1 MADLTYIQRIAL
13 RGDIGKLISS
23 ICKYEEDDPYLCFMC
38 LTIYGSE
45 LHEEVI
51 SILKELFDEEIVDRM
66 YCYVQ
71 SRIIP
76 YSIWVNKVIADFLS
90 LLGCAELESDK
101 DVIRSCFCNYLNRV
115 KEVSLYACHVL
126 LNSVLK
132 KEELELIHKEAFYL
146 IHNIPFPEKVQVEGD
161 DRPDKADVDAKFFA
175 DARIFGIAVAGT
187 DVLPIDEFVPE
198 IYPAVPTEGED
209 TGVETDEDM
218 YDYLLDKFKDVGENS
233 YFSVQK
239 KDITTGET
247 VSTRSFVTIQDVI
260 NYIKTTTET
269 HPDLAQTYQFIVME
283 VSNGN

>member
-23 ICKYEEDDPYLCFMC
+23 ICKYEEDDPYVCFMC

-175 DARIFGIAVAGT
+175 DARIFGIAVAST

-198 IYPAVPTEGED
+198 IYPPLYTLHIIALPVKTKAKRSDENGAVQSRQEYIGSNSPKDPDRID
-209 TGVETDEDM
+209 TLSALYEASI
-218 YDYLLDKFKDVGENS
+218 ENIPCVV
-233 YFSVQK
+233 YNEEEK
-239 KDITTGET
+239 TGT
-247 VSTRSFVTIQDVI
+247 
-260 NYIKTTTET
+260 
-269 HPDLAQTYQFIVME
+269 
-283 VSNGN
+283 NGYHEK